1 MGQKKIGE
9 FIANLRKERG
19 LTQKQ
24 LAEEIGV
31 SDKRISKWEC
41 GNGLPEMSSIPL
53 LCKALGINVN
63 ELLSGERLVAETYSN
78 RAEENMMTL
87 IKESEKNKKKQTNAV
102 VTLVMSVV
110 GVLAAFL
117 ITLLFTEQ
125 FMYSVWMYFDIPSFL
140 VIFIPTVIIV
150 TTAGFG
156 KDFFRAF
163 AIMGK
168 NRSQYTKIQVMRASM
183 ALKLT
188 ANTVLFISLLETL
201 VIFIYLLGTY
211 RGAEAIMEVEI
222 FLVNTAVVLLSLLY
236 GVAFYILLL
245 PVRFRLKVKEQEM

>member
-1 MGQKKIGE
+1 MS
-9 FIANLRKERG
+9 IAENIKSLRKEKK

-31 SDKRISKWEC
+31 SDKTISKWEC
-41 GNGLPEMSSIPL
+41 GNGFPEMSSIPL
-53 LCKALGINVN
+53 LCKSLGINVN
-63 ELLSGERLVAETYSN
+63 ELLAGERLVAETYSN
-78 RAEENMMTL
+78 RAEENIMTL

-102 VTLVMSVV
+102 VTLVLSIV

-117 ITLLFTEQ
+117 ITLLFTEN
-125 FMYSVWMYFDIPSFL
+125 FLYSIWMYLDIPSIL
-140 VIFIPTVIIV
+140 MIFIPTVIIV

-168 NRSQYTKIQVMRASM
+168 NGSQYTKTQVTRASM

-188 ANTVLFISLLETL
+188 ANTVFFISLLETL
-201 VIFIYLLGTY
+201 VSFIYLLGTL
-211 RGAEAIMEVEI
+211 GAIMQMEV
-222 FLVNTAVVLLSLLY
+222 FLANTAIVLLGLLY
-236 GVAFYILLL
+236 GVAVYILLL